1 MTYNVQ
7 SVNGCTTKLEFKYET
22 LDLTTQV
29 EKAVKEKQKSVS
41 MKGFRKGHAPLD
53 MVKNLYGPQIE
64 SDALNHF
71 IQDEFWNAVEKEDIN
86 FVGQPSFENVNYD
99 HGKAVS
105 FDVVVE
111 TFPEVSLP
119 DLTKLSFTE
128 GKVVVTPEEVE
139 AAKKQALESKVEMV
153 PVEDESTAIAKDHF
167 AIFNFEGVKADGDR
181 PESMKGKDFELQ
193 IGSNK
198 FIPGFEDGMLGMK
211 AGEKKDVELSF
222 PADYHEPSL
231 AGEKVTFEVELLEI
245 KEKKYPEFDEELLKT
260 LGVDSEKDFDKK
272 NEEGIRHQKEMQIKE
287 ALKQDII
294 KKVVKESSFDVPKVM
309 IERQKEFIKK
319 DLTENLSRQGYN
331 ETMIQDYFEKFAGD
345 LDEKA
350 TFQVRASLVLDTLA
364 KKYEVITSEADFEA
378 KLEESAKQF
387 GMEVADIKKFYKGNE
402 EAKKN
407 MMFSLREEKTFNK
420 IMEEVKVS

>member
-7 SVNGCTTKLEFKYET
+7 SVNGCTKKLEFNYET

-29 EKAVKEKQKSVS
+29 EKAVIEKQKSVS

-53 MVKNLYGPQIE
+53 MVQQLYGPQIE

-71 IQDEFWNAVEKEDIN
+71 IQDEFWNAVEKEDLN
-86 FVGQPSFENVNYD
+86 FVGQPSFENVKFD
-99 HGKAVS
+99 QGKSVS

-119 DLTKLSFTE
+119 DLTKLSFTKD
-128 GKVVVTPEEVE
+128 KVEVKPEEVA
-139 AAKKQALESKVEMV
+139 AAKKQALEAKVEMV
-153 PVEDESTAIAKDHF
+153 PVEDESTEIAKDHF
-167 AIFNFEGVKADGDR
+167 AIFNFVGVRADGSR
-181 PESMKGKDFELQ
+181 PDNMKGQDFELE

-211 AGEKKDVELSF
+211 SGENKNIELNF

-231 AGEKVTFEVELLEI
+231 AGEKVIFEVELLEI
-245 KEKKYPEFDEELLKT
+245 KEKRYPEINEELLKS
-260 LGVDSEKDFDKK
+260 LGVETEEELDKK
-272 NEEGIRHQKEMQIKE
+272 NEEAIRSNKEMQIKE

-294 KKVVKESSFDVPKVM
+294 KKIVEECSFDVPKVM
-309 IERQKEFIKK
+309 IDRQKEFLKK
-319 DLTENLSRQGYN
+319 DMADNLSKQGYN
-331 ETMIQDYFEKFAGD
+331 ETMIADYFAKFSGD
-345 LDEKA
+345 LDGKA
-350 TFQVRASLVLDTLA
+350 EFQVRASLVLDSLA
-364 KKYEVITSEADFEA
+364 KKYKVETSEADFEA

-387 GMEVADIKKFYKGNE
+387 GMEVADIKKFYDGNE

-420 IMEEVKVS
+420 VMEEVKVG